1 MHKYTLQFT
10 KSEKTRRYELTIRKI
25 HKSCWKAD
33 RRLQMVEAP
42 HGELVLPHDVF
53 TYLVMTILTSLI
65 HTGSSRKK
73 EKSKTVLMGR
83 G

>member
-10 KSEKTRRYELTIRKI
+10 KSEKTRRYELTIRKL

-53 TYLVMTILTSLI
+53 TYLLMTILSFGTY
-65 HTGSSRKK
+65 RVFQK
-73 EKSKTVLMGR
+73 ER
-83 G
+83 EN